1 MTEYELLDVLNST
14 VSVLVETFSVYLG
27 ATTAYLICAYI
38 VGSRMTRFQCI
49 IISTLY
55 VVSAG
60 VGAFA
65 VFFQASHAAD
75 IARQLY
81 ALEPNGHFGMQPLAQ
96 MALTVACT
104 LGIPACLKFMWD
116 VRHARPD

>member
-1 MTEYELLDVLNST
+1 MTEYELSDVLNST
-14 VSVLVETFSVYLG
+14 VSVLVETFSVYLA
-27 ATTAYLICAYI
+27 ATSAYLICAYI
-38 VGSRMTRFQCI
+38 VGSRMTRFQCF

-55 VVSAG
+55 VVAAG
-60 VGAFA
+60 TGAFA

-81 ALEPNGHFGMQPLAQ
+81 ALRPDGHFGMQSLAQ
-96 MALTVACT
+96 IGLSVACG

-116 VRHARPD
+116 LRHP